1 MRYDQGP
8 PYERISDEEATNRYE
23 EVAPHLS
30 EEDYRLSAQEAFE
43 WMSPK
48 EREEFGRMLQEQT
61 RQEGHGSVPGA
72 AAEEEDLGN
81 PDFLAQLMSRMHQQ
95 QPDAV
100 GSLMKGM
107 LGSGGG
113 GLVGGML
120 GSGMTGG
127 RRSLRRRWHD
137 EQPGGQGGLGRDI
150 RHGRQEVHGRPV
162 GSELRLLLRAAY
174 GADVGDSWQGTNLQN
189 AVTVGKF
196 KLLEHRR
203 RDGWLG
209 SRAYATANRRV
220 PKATALR

>member
-1 MRYDQGP
+1 MGIDFLNQLMGGGDRQQEYRNFAERYDQGS

-43 WMSPK
+43 RMSPK

-61 RQEGHGSVPGA
+61 RQEGHGGVPGA

-127 RRSLRRRWHD
+127 
-137 EQPGGQGGLGRDI
+137 GGASGGGGMMGNPADK
-150 RHGRQEVHGRPV
+150 
-162 GSELRLLLRAAY
+162 AALA
-174 GADVGDSWQGTNLQN
+174 GIS
-189 AVTVGKF
+189 
-196 KLLEHRR
+196 
-203 RDGWLG
+203 
-209 SRAYATANRRV
+209 ATAAKRFMGGR
-220 PKATALR
+220 